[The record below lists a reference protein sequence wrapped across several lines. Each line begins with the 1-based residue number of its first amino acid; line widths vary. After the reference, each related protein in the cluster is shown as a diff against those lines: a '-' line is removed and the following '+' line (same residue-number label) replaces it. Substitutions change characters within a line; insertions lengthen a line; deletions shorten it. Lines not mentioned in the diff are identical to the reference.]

1 MIAIMNRRLF
11 SKMIAAAAV
20 TGVSAQE
27 AGKKEG
33 KPFGMCFGPHPGM
46 LHGAPK
52 DYVDSLKFAHDL
64 GFRGWEDNGLGA
76 RDAKTQERI
85 GEFVRNHDFKLG
97 VMVISNGHGM
107 AFSKPDEG
115 TVAKI
120 LDEMKHAV
128 EVSKRTG
135 QTHMTMIPGARIK
148 GVPLDEQ
155 IMGAVDLMKR
165 CCDVVEEHGV
175 IMVLEPLSHPMA
187 KQPVLLESFEDGF
200 KLCELVNRK
209 SCKVL
214 ADFFHEGEI
223 GNGAKL
229 IENAEKAW
237 SQIAYVQY
245 GDSPGRKE
253 PGTGRLDLKA
263 VTKWLHEKGYEG
275 VIGMEHGVSRK
286 GQEGLDELMASYRA
300 IDVG

>member
-1 MIAIMNRRLF
+1 MKRRLF

-27 AGKKEG
+27 SGTENG

-46 LHGAPK
+46 LHGEPK
-52 DYVDSLKFAHDL
+52 DYVDSLKYAYDL

-76 RDAKTQERI
+76 RDAATQERI
-85 GEFVRNHDFKLG
+85 GEFLRNHDFKLG

-107 AFSKPDEG
+107 PFCRPDEG
-115 TVAKI
+115 SVAKI
-120 LDEMKHAV
+120 LGDMKHAV

-135 QTHMTMIPGARIK
+135 QTHMTMIPGARID

-155 IMGAVDLMKR
+155 IKGAVDLMKR
-165 CCDVVEEHGV
+165 CCDIVEEHGI

-200 KLCELVNRK
+200 KLCELVNRR
-209 SCKVL
+209 SCKIL

-229 IENAEKAW
+229 IENAEKTW

-253 PGTGRLDLKA
+253 PGTGKLDLKA
-263 VTKWLHEKGYEG
+263 VTKWLHEKGYKG
-275 VIGMEHGVSRK
+275 VIGMEHGVSQK
-286 GQEGLDELMASYRA
+286 GPEGLEKLLAAYRA
-300 IDVG
+300 IDIV